1 MRNLMGLKKLLA
13 DISLFLPG
21 KRVFFIYSHN
31 NASDRF
37 VNGLTANTEIS
48 HWSIQALK
56 REFPRVTFL
65 RLQGEKSL
73 RLQRISE
80 KDVVIGHIGE
90 TFQKASERTKR
101 MIAFYPWTGHLD
113 RNQSKKFNCIE
124 IEKEMISLKAAKS
137 IIFLTSE
144 YNVQKYM
151 NSQSNFWYSFCQE
164 YPVRYVHQP
173 LDLHQFKR
181 VKFSYETS
189 NFLYIGNDAHM
200 KCLDHSRSLVQAVDR
215 ELSIYGLGKRK
226 LGNLDSKAVAELST
240 EADFFI
246 QPGMWECQCVS
257 ILEAAAR
264 GFIPVVSRETGY
276 PYEHPFLLRYNDFE
290 FNKLV
295 LKDLLHSTPGDRKNL
310 ADSLH
315 SQLENDVNH
324 NNWGKLTSVLVDE
337 VKKLY
342 Q

>member
-1 MRNLMGLKKLLA
+1 MGIKKLLA
-13 DISLFLPG
+13 DICLFLPG
-21 KRVFFIYSHN
+21 KRVFFIYTHN

-37 VNGLTANTEIS
+37 SNGLTANTEIS

-56 REFPRVTFL
+56 KAFPRVTFL
-65 RLQGEKSL
+65 RLQGEKPL
-73 RLQRISE
+73 RMQRISE

-90 TFQKASERTKR
+90 TFQRASERTKNT
-101 MIAFYPWTGHLD
+101 IAFYPWTGHLD
-113 RNQSKKFNCIE
+113 RNESKKFNCIE
-124 IEKEMISLKAAKS
+124 IEKEMTCLKAARS

-144 YNVQKYM
+144 YNVQKYI
-151 NSQSNFWYSFCQE
+151 NTSTNFWQQFCQDN
-164 YPVRYVHQP
+164 PVRFVHQP
-173 LDLHQFKR
+173 VDLQQFKR

-189 NFLYIGNDAHM
+189 NFMYVGNDAHM
-200 KCLDHSRSLVQAVDR
+200 KCLDHSRALVKAVDR
-215 ELSIYGLGKRK
+215 QLSIYGLGTRK
-226 LGNLDSKAVAELST
+226 LANLDRKTVEGLSS

-264 GFIPVVSRETGY
+264 GFIPVVSEETGY
-276 PYEHPFLLRYNDFE
+276 PYKHPFLLRYNDFE
-290 FNKLV
+290 YNKLV
-295 LKDLLHSTPGDRKNL
+295 LKDLLHSTPEERKDL

-315 SQLENDVNH
+315 KQLVNDVNH
-324 NNWGKLTSVLVDE
+324 NNWEKLTSVLVEE